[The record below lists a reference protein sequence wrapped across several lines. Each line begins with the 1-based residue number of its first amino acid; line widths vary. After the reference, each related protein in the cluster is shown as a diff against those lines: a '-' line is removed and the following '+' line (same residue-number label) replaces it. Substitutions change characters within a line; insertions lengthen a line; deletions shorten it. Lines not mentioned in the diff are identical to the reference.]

1 VQGAQHFIARSIEAG
16 PLRLDLFYRDA
27 ALGERWLALH
37 PREFALLWRLAETPG
52 RTVSQRALLADVWR
66 LTIEPGTNRIAVHV
80 ARLRRK
86 LASVHLDAMI
96 ATDGS
101 GYRLDPARVPH
112 SGLDSA
118 ATIGDEDRYLIVTD
132 KRRESATMATQA
144 DGQQDIGAKAPRVET
159 DLCENGVMHVRLNR
173 PDKMNALDPAMFEA
187 IIAAGEA
194 LMERKDVRAVVLSG
208 AGRSFCA
215 GLDTSSF
222 ARSPDAN
229 EPKLTDRTHGD
240 SNKYQQVATVWR
252 KLPMPVIAALHGV
265 CFGGGMQIA
274 SGADIRVAAPDTRMA
289 IMEMKWGLVPD
300 MGGYQLWRGLVRD
313 DVLRELVY
321 TNREFSGEEALA
333 LGLATHVVDDPLAK
347 ATEIAATIAQRNPD
361 AVRAAKRLH
370 NHMHDETGAD
380 LLMAESVEQSG
391 VIRQPNQIEAVMA
404 GMAKRAP
411 EFGDAS

>member
-1 VQGAQHFIARSIEAG
+1 
-16 PLRLDLFYRDA
+16 
-27 ALGERWLALH
+27 
-37 PREFALLWRLAETPG
+37 PREFELLWRLAETPE
-52 RTVSQRALLADVWR
+52 RTVSQRALLQDVWR
-66 LTIEPGTNRIAVHV
+66 LPFEPGTNRVAVHI

-86 LASVHLDAMI
+86 LAVHGLDAMI
-96 ATDGS
+96 ATDGP
-101 GYRLDPARVPH
+101 GYRLIPH
-112 SGLDSA
+112 LAPRSGLDSA
-118 ATIGDEDRYLIVTD
+118 PTMRDHVRQPIEEDD
-132 KRRESATMATQA
+132 GMATQA
-144 DGQQDIGAKAPRVET
+144 DEKRVET
-159 DLCENGVMHVRLNR
+159 SLGEDGVMHVRLNR
-173 PDKMNALDPAMFEA
+173 PDKMNALDPEMFAA

-194 LMERKDVRAVVLSG
+194 LMDRKDVRVVVLSG
-208 AGRSFCA
+208 EGRSFCA

-222 ARSPDAN
+222 ARTPDTD

-240 SNKYQQVATVWR
+240 SNKFQQVATIWR

-321 TNREFSGEEALA
+321 TNREFSGEEARE
-333 LGLATHVVDDPLAK
+333 LGLATYVSDDPLAR
-347 ATEIAATIAQRNPD
+347 AMEIAATIAQRNPD

-370 NHMHDETGAD
+370 NRMHDESGED
-380 LLMAESVEQSG
+380 LLMAESEEQAK
-391 VIRQPNQIEAVMA
+391 VIRKPNQIEAVMA

-411 EFGDAS
+411 NFTD

>member
-1 VQGAQHFIARSIEAG
+1 MEAG
-16 PLRLDLFYRDA
+16 PLRLDLFHRDA
-27 ALGERWLALH
+27 QLDEGWLALH
-37 PREFALLWRLAETPG
+37 PREFELLWRLAETPE
-52 RTVSQRALLADVWR
+52 RTVSQRALLQDVWR
-66 LTIEPGTNRIAVHV
+66 LPFEPGTNRVAVHI

-86 LASVHLDAMI
+86 LAVHGLDAMI
-96 ATDGS
+96 ATDGP
-101 GYRLDPARVPH
+101 GYRLIPH
-112 SGLDSA
+112 LAPRSGLDSA
-118 ATIGDEDRYLIVTD
+118 PTMRDHVRQPIEEDD
-132 KRRESATMATQA
+132 GMATQA
-144 DGQQDIGAKAPRVET
+144 DEKRVET
-159 DLCENGVMHVRLNR
+159 SLGEDGVMHVRLNR
-173 PDKMNALDPAMFEA
+173 PDKMNALDPEMFAA

-194 LMERKDVRAVVLSG
+194 LMDRKDVRVVVLSG
-208 AGRSFCA
+208 EGRSFCA

-222 ARSPDAN
+222 ARTPDTD

-240 SNKYQQVATVWR
+240 SNKFQQVATIWR

-321 TNREFSGEEALA
+321 TNREFSGEEARE
-333 LGLATHVVDDPLAK
+333 LGLATYVSDDPLAR
-347 ATEIAATIAQRNPD
+347 AMEIAATIAQRNPD

-370 NHMHDETGAD
+370 NRMHDESGED
-380 LLMAESVEQSG
+380 LLMAESEEQAK
-391 VIRQPNQIEAVMA
+391 VIRKPNQIEAVMA

-411 EFGDAS
+411 NFTDAS